1 MALPQ
6 VFLHNFRWK
15 LTALILA
22 LLVWMGIKFAIYRE
36 ATGGENQILRRQPV
50 MVLKAPED
58 TRVFRVDPPQVD
70 VLVQGTKELSNDDV
84 QVFVDLTQMPEVN
97 TALKQVVVRATD
109 STKVRAEPSY
119 VTVERVTSAEL
130 PVSKKP

>member
-1 MALPQ
+1 MALRD
-6 VFLHNFRWK
+6 VFLKNLHWK
-15 LTALILA
+15 LTALVLA
-22 LLVWMGIKFAIYRE
+22 LIVWLGIKFAIYRE
-36 ATGGENQILRRQPV
+36 ATGGQDQVLRRQPV

-58 TRVFRVDPPQVD
+58 TRVFRVDPPHV
-70 VLVQGTKELSNDDV
+70 VVVVQGTKELSSDDV

-97 TALKQVVVRATD
+97 TALKQVIVRAAD

-119 VTVERVTSAEL
+119 VTVERVTSAES